1 MELLH
6 TYPQSKK
13 FLVADFFFFFF
24 FFPFPPTKTQ
34 QNMQMGTRTLTEPLK
49 KETHMKTTKMTT
61 TNSLTATTS
70 AWVCCLLELFS
81 KKTAAAGIAQSFWC
95 VQSMLERLL

>member
-49 KETHMKTTKMTT
+49 KKHP
-61 TNSLTATTS
+61 
-70 AWVCCLLELFS
+70 
-81 KKTAAAGIAQSFWC
+81 
-95 VQSMLERLL
+95 